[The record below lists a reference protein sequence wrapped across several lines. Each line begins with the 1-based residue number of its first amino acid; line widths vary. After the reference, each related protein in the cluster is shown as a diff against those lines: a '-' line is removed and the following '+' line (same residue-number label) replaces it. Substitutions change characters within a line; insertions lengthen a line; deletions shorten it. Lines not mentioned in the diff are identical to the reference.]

1 MGKSSKK
8 GKADSKKAKRKVE
21 KLFRKKAAK
30 AAKAAKGAK
39 PSKAAARSAAQ
50 SGAEVAV
57 DIAAKAAGAAA
68 QIASEVASNATE
80 ALVKRG
86 AKLLAKTDKQLT
98 VGGLEASLLK
108 LFPVDTAESW
118 DRTGLLVGDR
128 SQVVEKVAVTLDP
141 TVDAIEEAARSG
153 ANVLLTHHPAY
164 LHAPVSFAPGRSV
177 ADDPGAGVWA
187 AIRNGVALIDFHTAL
202 DVSRQAQAIL
212 PNLLG
217 LAYEGRVL
225 APLGGGRALGYGQVC
240 SVSSK
245 EGSVQSLAH
254 LAARC
259 TSVFGRAPRVWGPLE
274 ANVKRVVTATGSASD
289 LGHRALE
296 ADIDCL
302 ICGEV
307 RYHDALELAGAGL
320 CIIELGHDVSE
331 FPLTAVLADAVTAY
345 GVDGSD
351 VIILDQTEN
360 WAYPESIRL

>member
-141 TVDAIEEAARSG
+141 TVDAIEEPPSAG
-153 ANVLLTHHPAY
+153 HPAEP
-164 LHAPVSFAPGRSV
+164 AR
-177 ADDPGAGVWA
+177 
-187 AIRNGVALIDFHTAL
+187 T
-202 DVSRQAQAIL
+202 
-212 PNLLG
+212 G
-217 LAYEGRVL
+217 L
-225 APLGGGRALGYGQVC
+225 
-240 SVSSK
+240 
-245 EGSVQSLAH
+245 
-254 LAARC
+254 
-259 TSVFGRAPRVWGPLE
+259 
-274 ANVKRVVTATGSASD
+274 
-289 LGHRALE
+289 
-296 ADIDCL
+296 
-302 ICGEV
+302 
-307 RYHDALELAGAGL
+307 
-320 CIIELGHDVSE
+320 
-331 FPLTAVLADAVTAY
+331 
-345 GVDGSD
+345 
-351 VIILDQTEN
+351 
-360 WAYPESIRL
+360 